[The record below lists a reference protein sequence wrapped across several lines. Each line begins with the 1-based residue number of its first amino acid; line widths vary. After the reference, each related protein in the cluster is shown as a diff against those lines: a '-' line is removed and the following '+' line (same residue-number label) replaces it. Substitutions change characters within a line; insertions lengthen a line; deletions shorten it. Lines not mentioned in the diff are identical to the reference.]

1 MEFDKPFDWDTE
13 KNQKLIEE
21 RELSFEA
28 IVLAIE
34 AGKVLDIMPQ
44 PKRSHQKIL
53 VVEVGGYVVL
63 VPYVED
69 SDKYFLKT
77 AYHSRKASKVYK
89 GENQNEH

>member
-1 MEFDKPFDWDTE
+1 MEFDKPFNWSME

-34 AGKVLDIMPQ
+34 AGKVLDIVPH
-44 PKRSHQKIL
+44 PKLSHQKIL
-53 VVEVGGYVVL
+53 VVEIGDDIVL
-63 VPYVED
+63 VPFVED
-69 SDKYFLKT
+69 DDKYFLKT

-89 GENQNEH
+89 KGELK